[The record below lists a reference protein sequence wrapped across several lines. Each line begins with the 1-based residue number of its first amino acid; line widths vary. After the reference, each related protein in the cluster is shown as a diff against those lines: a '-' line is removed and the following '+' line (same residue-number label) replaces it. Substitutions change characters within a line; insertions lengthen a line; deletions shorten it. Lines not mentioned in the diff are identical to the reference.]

1 MKHPSLVLI
10 ACLALPLAAQTLRL
24 PGELKPWLRVSLTAR
39 VAGIVDA
46 VDADRGSIVKQGQ
59 VLVRLSA
66 PEMKARI
73 AEAEAG
79 VLTFGARK
87 AEAEARLSASESTLD
102 RLTAAARTQ
111 GAVAENDLIQANRAV
126 LAARAV
132 VQSIE
137 KSASAAQAQVQALK
151 DLETYLR
158 IAAPFN
164 GVVTERKVHPGALAS
179 PQSGSL
185 LEIEQV
191 SRLRLEVAVPEAET
205 SRIPT
210 GARIQ
215 FTVPAHPGRTFSGVV
230 ARHARSL
237 DSASRTMPVE
247 LDVDNGSGA
256 LAPGMYAEVAWPRR
270 PAPAAAK

>member
-1 MKHPSLVLI
+1 MKHLSLVLI
-10 ACLALPLAAQTLRL
+10 ACLAAPLTAQTLKL
-24 PGELKPWLRVSLTAR
+24 PGELKPWQRVSLTAR
-39 VAGIVDA
+39 VTGIVDA

-59 VLVRLSA
+59 ILIRLSA

-73 AEAEAG
+73 AEAEAR
-79 VLTFGARK
+79 VLTIAAQK
-87 AEAEARLSASESTLD
+87 AEAEARLSAGESTLQ
-102 RLTAAARTQ
+102 RLTAAAKTQ
-111 GAVAENDLIQANRAV
+111 GAVAENDLVQATKSV
-126 LAARAV
+126 AAAHAV
-132 VQSIE
+132 VQSFD
-137 KSASAAQAQVQALK
+137 KSAAAAEAQVQALK

-191 SRLRLEVAVPEAET
+191 SKLRLEVAVPESAYA
-205 SRIPT
+205 RIPT

-215 FTVPAHPGRTFSGVV
+215 FTVPAHPGRTFTGVV

-237 DSASRTMPVE
+237 NPSTRTLPVE
-247 LDVDNGSGA
+247 LDVENSSGA
-256 LAPGMYAEVAWPRR
+256 LAPGMYAEISWPHR